1 MTLTELR
8 YISAVARERHFGK
21 AASACFVSQPTL
33 SVAVRKL
40 EDELGLKLFERR
52 SGKIMITPEGEP
64 IIEQARRVL
73 DEAEKVKRLAK
84 QNLDPLDGPLK
95 LGAIYTIGPYLF
107 PRVVPAVK
115 KLAPNMPLML
125 EENFTARLKERLK
138 DGHLDAIIIA
148 LPFAGPGIETRPLY
162 EEHFRVIVPEDHEWH
177 SRSSV
182 RSRELDGQP
191 LLLLGDGHCFRDQVV
206 EACPECIRGEND
218 DGSAS
223 TVEGSSLETIRQ
235 MVASGLGISVLPD
248 SSLMDERLN
257 GGLKTLAFEG
267 RGPSR
272 TVAIAWRKGFPR
284 TQAIDVLAKAL
295 GSQDGIASRPRA

>member
-8 YISAVARERHFGK
+8 YISAVAKERHFGR
-21 AASACFVSQPTL
+21 AANACFVSQPTL

-64 IIEQARRVL
+64 IIDQARRVL
-73 DEAEKVKRLAK
+73 DEAEKIKRLAK
-84 QNLDPLDGPLK
+84 QNLDPLDGPLR

-107 PRVVPAVK
+107 PRIVPAVK

-148 LPFAGPGIETRPLY
+148 LPFGGPGVETRALY
-162 EEHFRVIVPEDHEWH
+162 DEQFKVIVPEEHAWH
-177 SRSSV
+177 ARDSV

-206 EACPECIRGEND
+206 EACPECIRGENE

-248 SSLMDERLN
+248 SSLMDERMN
-257 GGLKTLAFEG
+257 GGLKTLAFDG
-267 RGPSR
+267 KGPSR
-272 TVAIAWRKGFPR
+272 TVAVAWRKGFPR
-284 TQAIDVLAKAL
+284 TAAIDVLAEAIRSCKH
-295 GSQDGIASRPRA
+295 